1 MKSIKAKKDFTLN
14 GVEYFKGEEVEVK
27 DIKELTRL
35 NEKGLIEPLSRKD
48 IVLFKRQINKGE
60 VEIDG

>member
-48 IVLFKRQINKGE
+48 IVLFERQINKGE
-60 VEIDG
+60 VETDG